1 MRSPVK
7 IRHLPTRLATG
18 GFILNAGLTKLDA
31 DDETAK
37 HLHATASTAYPVL
50 EQVDREVFV
59 KTLAAAE
66 VALGAALVIPVVP
79 TRLAALG
86 LGAYSAGLLGMYMRI
101 PGMRQHGSIRPTRDG
116 TAMAKDVWIAGIALT
131 MLLDSGGSKKRK
143 RSKSKSD

>member
-18 GFILNAGLTKLDA
+18 GFILNSGLTKLNA
-31 DDETAK
+31 DDEMAK
-37 HLHATASTAYPVL
+37 HLHANASTAYPVL
-50 EQVDREVFV
+50 EQVDRQVFV
-59 KTLAAAE
+59 KALAAAE
-66 VALGAALVIPVVP
+66 VALGSALVIPVVP

-101 PGMRQHGSIRPTRDG
+101 PGLRQHGSIRPTRDG
-116 TAMAKDVWIAGIALT
+116 MAMAKDVWMAGIALT

-143 RSKSKSD
+143 RSKSKNS